1 MHPEL
6 LQLGPI
12 HLRSYGVLMAV
23 AFVVGTFLGLREARR
38 LGLDEDKVVNVI
50 LVTLIAS
57 VFGARMLY
65 VLEHLNEFRREW
77 TSALALWQGRLT
89 LYGGV
94 AAGTFAG
101 LVAAQRMGLP
111 VWITADAL
119 TPALALGTC
128 FGRIGCFLNGCCYG
142 RPTDVAWGVKF
153 PGMHHPVHPTQLYE
167 AIGAFSIF
175 LFTYF
180 VVRPRKRAHGEVF
193 AWLLTLYGTM
203 RFALE
208 FLRDDERGAEP
219 LPRRSRAAA
228 RAVLL
233 DRGGDVA
240 PPRQRRDGD
249 EHEPGREREAQRE
262 KRRQLRGEC
271 LGGSNADLRPRARVE
286 HEPRGT
292 RDGALAHVADR

>member
-6 LQLGPI
+6 LQLGPV

-23 AFVVGTFLGLREARR
+23 AFVAGTFLALREARR

-77 TSALALWQGRLT
+77 TSALALWQGGLT

-101 LVAAQRMGLP
+101 LVAAKRMGLP

-119 TPALALGTC
+119 TPALALGTF

-142 RPTDVAWGVKF
+142 RPTTLPWGVVF
-153 PGMHHPVHPTQLYE
+153 PPGSFATLEFGSQPVHPSQLYN
-167 AIGAFSIF
+167 AAAGLA
-175 LFTYF
+175 LF
-180 VVRPRKRAHGEVF
+180 AVF
-193 AWLLTLYGTM
+193 QALRGRFRVPGVMFWSFIIA
-203 RFALE
+203 FAL
-208 FLRDDERGAEP
+208 LRIP
-219 LPRRSRAAA
+219 LDLTRTYETDAVLMRIGTLDVTESQLMSLGMILFATLMILRLRRTVTLAPPPTAAA
-228 RAVLL
+228 
-233 DRGGDVA
+233 
-240 PPRQRRDGD
+240 
-249 EHEPGREREAQRE
+249 
-262 KRRQLRGEC
+262 
-271 LGGSNADLRPRARVE
+271 S
-286 HEPRGT
+286 T
-292 RDGALAHVADR
+292 